1 MFKILIVEDD
11 KELNKTVCSFLN
23 HSGYEAI
30 GCLNANEAYDAL
42 YENMFDLIVSD
53 IMMPGIDGFEF
64 ARNVRDLNEDI
75 PILFMTARDDIAS
88 KQRGF
93 RIGVDDY
100 MVKPIDL
107 DELFLRIGA
116 LLRRAKIASSRKL
129 EVGNFVMDADEH
141 TAYLND
147 EEISLTN
154 REFSILYKL
163 LSYPKKTFTRQQ
175 LMDEFWDADTETA
188 PRAVDVYMTKLRQK
202 LSDCDAFEIK
212 TVHGLGYKAVI
223 K

>member
-1 MFKILIVEDD
+1 MFKILVVEDD
-11 KELNKTVCSFLN
+11 KDLNKTVCSFLN

-30 GCLNANEAYDAL
+30 GCLNAVEAYDAL
-42 YENMFDLIVSD
+42 YANLFDLIVSD
-53 IMMPGIDGFEF
+53 IMMPGVDGFAF
-64 ARNVRDLNEDI
+64 AKNVRELNADI

-116 LLRRAKIASSRKL
+116 LLRRAKIAANRKL
-129 EVGNFVMDADEH
+129 EIGSFVMDADEH
-141 TAYLND
+141 TAYLCG
-147 EEISLTN
+147 EEIPMTN

-163 LSYPKKTFTRQQ
+163 LSYPKKTFTRTQ

-202 LSDCDAFEIK
+202 LSGCSDFEIV

>member
-64 ARNVRDLNEDI
+64 ARNVRELNEDI

-202 LSDCDAFEIK
+202 LSDCDSFEIK

>member
-1 MFKILIVEDD
+1 MFKILVVEDD
-11 KELNKTVCSFLN
+11 KDLNRTVCAFLN
-23 HSGYEAI
+23 ASGYQAI
-30 GCLNANEAYDAL
+30 GCLDANDAYDAM
-42 YENMFDLIVSD
+42 YGTMFDLIVSD

-64 ARNVRDLNEDI
+64 AKTVRSLNENI
-75 PILFMTARDDIAS
+75 PILFMTARDDFAS
-88 KQRGF
+88 KQRGY

-116 LLRRAKIASSRKL
+116 LLRRAKIANSRKL
-129 EVGNFVMDADEH
+129 EVGSFSMDMDEH
-141 TAYLND
+141 LAMLGED
-147 EEISLTN
+147 EISLTN
-154 REFSILYKL
+154 REFNILYKL

-188 PRAVDVYMTKLRQK
+188 PRAVDVYMTKLRAK
-202 LSDCDAFEIK
+202 LSTCEDFEIK

>member
-23 HSGYEAI
+23 HSGYEAV

-64 ARNVRDLNEDI
+64 ARNVRELNEDI

-141 TAYLND
+141 TAYLAD

-175 LMDEFWDADTETA
+175 LMDEFWDADSDTA